1 MPTFFPSYCTHFISQ
16 LSNLLLFYFLDG
28 CAGRFYWP
36 SRQWPSRQW
45 QQQHEFQE
53 QRSSNGSL
61 CLCWS
66 PFCGCTSAASS
77 SFGGAGIGDSANI
90 GAAGARCSYGEKGII
105 FIEGGLHIR
114 EIWALIRIGLLV
126 ALAFIRGLS
135 DGLARTLET
144 VIERE
149 RESARLRTSTM
160 TREKERKREREFSGG
175 ALVN

>member
-36 SRQWPSRQW
+36 SRQWQ
-45 QQQHEFQE
+45 QQQHQQHEFQE

-135 DGLARTLET
+135 DGLARTLGT

-149 RESARLRTSTM
+149 RATANKHNDKGE
-160 TREKERKREREFSGG
+160 REKERER
-175 ALVN
+175 V